1 MSNRTEELQAYYLR
15 RIPLD
20 GGGFRY
26 VWPDGK
32 PYDEHIGLARIASL
46 AVPPAWTDVFVSPD
60 ADEEL
65 QAFGR
70 DARGRLQYRY
80 HPDFV
85 QSNAVRKWRRLA
97 KFAESLPA
105 MRDTT
110 AADLRLAGLPRRKVL
125 ALLTRLLDRVHFRV
139 GSTSY
144 VRQYRSY
151 GLTTLCKR
159 HVKLEGTRVVFSY
172 RGKHGVAQQKVLRDR
187 AVVANVE
194 RLLALRG
201 AALFQYEDDEGVA
214 HPIRAIDLNAYIRDS
229 IGPFTAKDF
238 RTWGGTLKAAEYL
251 AGVGPVEGERA
262 AARVLVQCVKAVAA
276 ELGNTAAVTRGSYI
290 CPVIFDRYLEGRVLD
305 DFAPRDENDND
316 GDGDGLSPS
325 EQALCRMLRSRGRRP
340 RTAVPGARGGD
351 GPISSDSTTAARKP
365 RIRRNFAVR
374 AADAAGHATWR

>member
-85 QSNAVRKWRRLA
+85 QSNAMRKWRRLA
-97 KFAESLPA
+97 KFAESLPRL
-105 MRDTT
+105 RDTT

-159 HVKLEGTRVVFSY
+159 HVKLEGTQVVFSY
-172 RGKHGVAQQKVLRDR
+172 RGKHGIAQQKALRDR

-201 AALFQYEDDEGVA
+201 AALFQYEDDEGVT
-214 HPIRAIDLNAYIRDS
+214 HPVRAIDLNAYIREA

-251 AGVGPVEGERA
+251 AEVGPVDGERA

-305 DFAPRDENDND
+305 DFAPRDDD
-316 GDGDGLSPS
+316 DGDGLSPS

-351 GPISSDSTTAARKP
+351 GPISSDSTTAARKA

-374 AADAAGHATWR
+374 AAEAAGHATWR

>member
-1 MSNRTEELQAYYLR
+1 MNNRTDALQGSCLR
-15 RIPLD
+15 RIPVE

-26 VWPDGK
+26 AWPDGT
-32 PYDEHIGLARIASL
+32 PYDEHVGLARIASL

-60 ADEEL
+60 PDEEL

-85 QSNAVRKWRRLA
+85 QSNATRKWRRLA
-97 KFAESLPA
+97 KFAEALPA
-105 MRDTT
+105 LRETT

-125 ALLTRLLDRVHFRV
+125 AVLTRLLDRVHFRV

-159 HVKLEGTRVVFSY
+159 HVRLEGTQVVFSY
-172 RGKHGVAQQKVLRDR
+172 RGKHGVAQHKALRDR
-187 AVVANVE
+187 AVVANLE

-201 AALFQYEDDEGVA
+201 PALFQYEDDAGIA
-214 HPIRAIDLNAYIRDS
+214 HPVRAVDLNAYIREA
-229 IGPFTAKDF
+229 IGSFTAKDF

-251 AGVGPVEGERA
+251 AGVGPVDGERA
-262 AARVLVQCVKAVAA
+262 AGRVLVQCVKAVAA

-305 DFAPRDENDND
+305 DFAPADDDD
-316 GDGDGLSPS
+316 GGLSRS

-351 GPISSDSTTAARKP
+351 GPFSSDSTATRKP
-365 RIRRNFAVR
+365 RIRRNFALR
-374 AADAAGHATWR
+374 AAGAAGHATWR

>member
-1 MSNRTEELQAYYLR
+1 MSNRTDELQAYYLR
-15 RIPLD
+15 RIPVE
-20 GGGFRY
+20 GGAFRY

-32 PYDEHIGLARIASL
+32 PYDDHIGLARIASL

-60 ADEEL
+60 EDEEL

-70 DARGRLQYRY
+70 DARRRLQYRY

-85 QSNAVRKWRRLA
+85 QSNATRKWRRLA
-97 KFAESLPA
+97 KFAEALPA
-105 MRDTT
+105 LRDKT
-110 AADLRLAGLPRRKVL
+110 AADLRLTGLPRRKVL
-125 ALLTRLLDRVHFRV
+125 ALLARLLDRVYFRV

-144 VRQYRSY
+144 ARQYRSY

-159 HVKLEGTRVVFSY
+159 HVRLEGTQVVFSY
-172 RGKHGVAQQKVLRDR
+172 RGKHGVAQHKALRDR

-201 AALFQYEDDEGVA
+201 PALFQYQDDEGVA
-214 HPIRAIDLNAYIRDS
+214 HPVRAIDLNAYIREA
-229 IGPFTAKDF
+229 IGPFSAKDF

-251 AGVGPVEGERA
+251 ARVGPVDGERA
-262 AARVLVQCVKAVAA
+262 AARVLVQCVKEVAA

-305 DFAPRDENDND
+305 DFAPRDDD
-316 GDGDGLSPS
+316 DGDGLSPS

-351 GPISSDSTTAARKP
+351 GPFSSDSTAARRP
-365 RIRRNFAVR
+365 RIRRHFAVR
-374 AADAAGHATWR
+374 AVDAAGHATWR

>member
-1 MSNRTEELQAYYLR
+1 MSNRTDELQAYYLR
-15 RIPLD
+15 RIPVE
-20 GGGFRY
+20 GGTFRY

-32 PYDEHIGLARIASL
+32 PYDDHIGLARIASL

-60 ADEEL
+60 PDEEL

-70 DARGRLQYRY
+70 DARRRLQYRY
-80 HPDFV
+80 HSDFV
-85 QSNAVRKWRRLA
+85 QSNAMRKWRRLA
-97 KFAESLPA
+97 RFAEALPRLREA
-105 MRDTT
+105 T

-139 GSTSY
+139 GSASY
-144 VRQYRSY
+144 ARQYRSY

-159 HVKLEGTRVVFSY
+159 HVKLEGTQVVFSY
-172 RGKHGVAQQKVLRDR
+172 RGKHGVAQHKTLRDR

-201 AALFQYEDDEGVA
+201 AALFQYQDDDGVT
-214 HPIRAIDLNAYIRDS
+214 HPIRAVDLNAYIREA

-238 RTWGGTLKAAEYL
+238 RTWGGTLKAAVYL
-251 AGVGPVEGERA
+251 AEVGPVEGERA

-305 DFAPRDENDND
+305 DFAPRDDD
-316 GDGDGLSPS
+316 DGDGLSPS

-351 GPISSDSTTAARKP
+351 GAFSSDARAARKA
-365 RIRRNFAVR
+365 RIRRNFAIPPAGAV
-374 AADAAGHATWR
+374 GHATWR